1 VKFNR
6 ILFVVLAVCKFQQSL
21 DPSIPCTFINGQRN
35 LAQEPLSGK
44 EKRQSSISFEFLSRT
59 TFVSLSLVRRSRNIL
74 VSLYEPAQFENDR
87 KMTPSECGVKV
98 GIPRELKSLS
108 IKKLLHELEDSN
120 HSIDIR
126 LEDDEAI
133 ALHASSIVEEESL
146 FHHKNKGVNFFN
158 QGRPMAPGRFA
169 HMDNEGD
176 QLSADDNT
184 RMVGHENFKRIIFLT
199 IQVKNLQDAMSRG
212 SQATPT
218 QLAESL
224 NHREAHR
231 LIDRLISANCPH
243 PSASTTIICRGLFPI
258 IDELLDKMMGSLV
271 THYQYL
277 QDTYHR
283 LRHSFD
289 EEESTR
295 KRKKD
300 SKSIVFKYTKERTD
314 YLYGW
319 MDDYAQHP
327 YPDTAAIEFLSL
339 GSGLQFNQVN
349 NWATNIRK
357 RKVKAIIH
365 QRKKPNDYFDFRF
378 LAEHRKKCGQVD
390 PSCSSPV
397 AKRLR
402 QVSSYGSKPSQLVG
416 YRSSPPKI
424 KVLPELVTSRTKTIL
439 DSSTVLTGKPFEDL
453 VFFAENWQQMN
464 HGENLEA
471 YKILDLHTSDV
482 TSEHNSQHNQ
492 SNKIEGNLEKV
503 DSYDSSMSNAIPFAN
518 TAGELLDCD
527 TISRN
532 NSNDWMSF
540 YAV

>member
-1 VKFNR
+1 M
-6 ILFVVLAVCKFQQSL
+6 LF
-21 DPSIPCTFINGQRN
+21 
-35 LAQEPLSGK
+35 
-44 EKRQSSISFEFLSRT
+44 
-59 TFVSLSLVRRSRNIL
+59 RS
-74 VSLYEPAQFENDR
+74 VEYQ
-87 KMTPSECGVKV
+87 
-98 GIPRELKSLS
+98 LK
-108 IKKLLHELEDSN
+108 
-120 HSIDIR
+120 
-126 LEDDEAI
+126 DDEAI

-146 FHHKNKGVNFFN
+146 LHHKNKGVNFFN

-184 RMVGHENFKRIIFLT
+184 RMVGHENFRRIIFLT

-224 NHREAHR
+224 DHREAHR

-349 NWATNIRK
+349 NWATNVRK

-402 QVSSYGSKPSQLVG
+402 QVSSHSSKPSQLVG

-424 KVLPELVTSRTKTIL
+424 KVLPELVTSMTKTIP
-439 DSSTVLTGKPFEDL
+439 DSSTVLAGKPFEDL
-453 VFFAENWQQMN
+453 VFFAENWHQNNQ
-464 HGENLEA
+464 GENLEA
-471 YKILDLHTSDV
+471 FKILDLHTSDV
-482 TSEHNSQHNQ
+482 TSINNSQHNQ
-492 SNKIEGNLEKV
+492 SNKIEGDLEKV
-503 DSYDSSMSNAIPFAN
+503 DSFDSSMSNAIPFAS
-518 TAGELLDCD
+518 TAGELIDCD